1 MASVVLKGMYARRM
15 FTQYCYDRVVFFI
28 AGLFLIL
35 SSLPS
40 SQSRSLWKHTRVVRF
55 VILFFFYPWGG
66 KTERNRDKDQRENER
81 HKPPSLSENVPF
93 SNWKKKKYA
102 FHGTTYNEIETTH
115 FHLSSRDKLKF
126 RWDWRKVNL
135 NRMRNF

>member
-1 MASVVLKGMYARRM
+1 MYARRM
-15 FTQYCYDRVVFFI
+15 FTQYCYDKVVFFI

-93 SNWKKKKYA
+93 SNWKKKNTLFTEQRITRLKQRISIYRLA
-102 FHGTTYNEIETTH
+102 INLSFDEIEE
-115 FHLSSRDKLKF
+115 KLT
-126 RWDWRKVNL
+126 
-135 NRMRNF
+135 